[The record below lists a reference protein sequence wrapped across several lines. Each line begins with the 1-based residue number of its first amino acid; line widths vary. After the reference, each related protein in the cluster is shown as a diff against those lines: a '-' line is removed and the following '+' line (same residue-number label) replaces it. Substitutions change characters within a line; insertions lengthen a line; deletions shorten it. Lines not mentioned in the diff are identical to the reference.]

1 MKLIEGV
8 VEAISAKDL
17 PEEDQWGNT
26 HRISLKIGED
36 WVGLGS
42 AKKPNVSIKEGQ
54 GWYEVKK
61 GDQVAVVAQENGNF
75 LNAKRG
81 DVKLVKKGSGT
92 QSQSGT
98 SSRGSQSSSGKTS
111 ASTSVSAGVD
121 WAAKDA
127 GAAAS
132 ASIDKA
138 LRYIALRSGD
148 VKNDYASILS
158 IARDFQSMVKT
169 LAAEIQGKPA
179 AEPEKEEAPAKL
191 TNGLVKKPS
200 KPKPVEPEEEFEDD
214 ELPF

>member
-81 DVKLVKKGSGT
+81 DVKLVKKGGGSGAAS
-92 QSQSGT
+92 SQTTKTVT
-98 SSRGSQSSSGKTS
+98 SSASSKTS
-111 ASTSVSAGVD
+111 ESRAGVGVD

-138 LRYIALRSGD
+138 LRYIALRNGD

-179 AEPEKEEAPAKL
+179 AEPEKEDAPAKL

-214 ELPF
+214 TDLF